1 MSASQLVRRAQRCSR
16 LAHHHMHLVPR
27 GLKDKQKAPWASIS
41 FAGRQFVIT
50 LSQFPHYSLSS
61 SLCSSALL
69 KEVDKASHR
78 VTLKDFTPHLPY
90 RRAIPLPLS
99 PADWAAREGK
109 EQGAVGLNESP
120 LWLTMPIL
128 HHTHLRVKSLCQMFV
143 FRVFQE
149 D

>member
-1 MSASQLVRRAQRCSR
+1 
-16 LAHHHMHLVPR
+16 MHLVPR
-27 GLKDKQKAPWASIS
+27 ELKDKQKALWASIS

-69 KEVDKASHR
+69 KEVDEASHR
-78 VTLKDFTPHLPY
+78 ATLKGFSPHLPY
-90 RRAIPLPLS
+90 LRAIPLPLS
-99 PADWAAREGK
+99 PADWAARKGK

-120 LWLTMPIL
+120 LWLAMPIFL
-128 HHTHLRVKSLCQMFV
+128 HHTHLRVKSLCKMFV
-143 FRVFQE
+143 LRVFLE